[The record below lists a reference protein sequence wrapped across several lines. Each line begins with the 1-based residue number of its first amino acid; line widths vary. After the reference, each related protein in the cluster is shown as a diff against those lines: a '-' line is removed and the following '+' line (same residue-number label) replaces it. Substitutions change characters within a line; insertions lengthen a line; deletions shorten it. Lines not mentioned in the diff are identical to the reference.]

1 MLHNW
6 NRLQLGNAMNWIRQT
21 WRRVLLLLLVLG
33 LSCLLS
39 ANPAWAGRDDDH
51 FDGNI
56 FPLYAGDGALVP
68 PRVSLAQA
76 LKDHR
81 PVLLELYIDDSFDCK
96 QYAPLISR
104 MNGIYGTVADVIAI
118 STDRLPQKD
127 NFEPNEP
134 GYYYKGLV
142 PQTVIFDQAGKVRLN
157 ETGVLSYEQID
168 DVFRDIFDL
177 LPRSE
182 SVPLVRR
189 SSNELSTEIAK

>member
-1 MLHNW
+1 MNFWDSIRHNW
-6 NRLQLGNAMNWIRQT
+6 
-21 WRRVLLLLLVLG
+21 RRSLLLILVLG

-56 FPLYAGDGALVP
+56 FPLYAGDGALIP
-68 PRVSLAQA
+68 PRVSLPQA
-76 LKDHR
+76 LKQHR

-104 MNGIYGTVADVIAI
+104 MNGVYGTAADVIAI
-118 STDRLPQKD
+118 SIDRLPQKD
-127 NFEPNEP
+127 HFEPTEP

-142 PQTVIFDQAGKVRLN
+142 PQTVIFDQDGKVRLN

-168 DVFRDIFDL
+168 DVFRDVFDL
-177 LPRSE
+177 LPRTE